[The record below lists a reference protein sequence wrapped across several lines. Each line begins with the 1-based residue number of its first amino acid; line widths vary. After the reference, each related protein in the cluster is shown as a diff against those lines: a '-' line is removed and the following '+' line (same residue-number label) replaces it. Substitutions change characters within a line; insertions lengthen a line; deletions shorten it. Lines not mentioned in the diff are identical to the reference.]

1 MSGSTCCQCN
11 LYWRTYADL
20 KLDNKHRLYIAFS
33 LLQMQEKSD
42 AKFTKPPGFL
52 SLSVSV
58 YHLSSIHLS
67 LLTLPVKLTARMCFI
82 FVFSSEGG
90 YSVLIFL

>member
-1 MSGSTCCQCN
+1 MSGSTCCQCY

-52 SLSVSV
+52 SLSV